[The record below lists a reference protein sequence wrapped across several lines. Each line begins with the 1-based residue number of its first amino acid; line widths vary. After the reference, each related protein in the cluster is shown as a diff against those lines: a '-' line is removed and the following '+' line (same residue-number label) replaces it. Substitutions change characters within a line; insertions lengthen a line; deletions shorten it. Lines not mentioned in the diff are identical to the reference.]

1 MSTIKKEVEVSK
13 EADEL
18 AESIFKL
25 VESSQKHT
33 EDGFQA
39 GQDLPA
45 IIMENLQSLMTG
57 IDGMDK
63 MSAESKENI
72 VAFINAWTLAGT
84 KIAGLF
90 ISKPGE

>member
-1 MSTIKKEVEVSK
+1 MIITKQVDVSK

-90 ISKPGE
+90 INK

>member
-1 MSTIKKEVEVSK
+1 MIIKKEVEVSK

-18 AESIFKL
+18 AESVYKL
-25 VESSQKHT
+25 VKSSKKHT

-39 GQDLPA
+39 GTDLPA
-45 IIMENLQSLMTG
+45 IVMENLQSLMKG

-63 MSAESKENI
+63 MNAEAKENM

-90 ISKPGE
+90 ITKSGE

>member
-1 MSTIKKEVEVSK
+1 MIIKKEVEVSK

-39 GQDLPA
+39 GKDLPA

>member
-33 EDGFQA
+33 KDGFQA

-45 IIMENLQSLMTG
+45 IIMENLQSLMKG

-90 ISKPGE
+90 INK